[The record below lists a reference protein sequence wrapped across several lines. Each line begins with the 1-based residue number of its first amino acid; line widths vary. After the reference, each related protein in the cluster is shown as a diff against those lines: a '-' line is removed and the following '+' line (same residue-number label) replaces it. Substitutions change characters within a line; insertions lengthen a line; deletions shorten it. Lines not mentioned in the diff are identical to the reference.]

1 MNTLKA
7 LLIMS
12 IWTLLIASALYAV
25 GAHENYQ
32 DLVWAIGIGITLLLT
47 HMVNMVLYFRVA
59 GDKPYKWFNSEVL

>member
-1 MNTLKA
+1 
-7 LLIMS
+7 MS

-25 GAHENYQ
+25 GAHKYYQ

-59 GDKPYKWFNSEVL
+59 GDKPYKWFSSEVL